1 MTKWIEAT
9 GKNEEAAIASALSQ
23 LGMERDDVSVEVLE
37 RAKSG
42 FLGIGASPARIKV
55 SYEIP
60 DQEETHLPKKIISE
74 VVTRPV
80 QKKEPI
86 KKETPKETSSK
97 ENLLAVS
104 LEEKTITVS
113 EEVIEEAEGE
123 VEVKILSF
131 LNGLLAQM
139 EVKAEAHISPRNE
152 GGYQVILEGEK
163 LGALIGHR
171 GETLDAIQ
179 QLTNYSINRGRAR
192 RVRIHI
198 DVENYRSKREEA
210 LRNLAN
216 KVAGKVVKYRR
227 NITLEPMNAYE
238 RHVIHEALQEYPD
251 VVTYST
257 GTEPNRRTVVAYTK
271 GKHSY

>member
-1 MTKWIEAT
+1 
-9 GKNEEAAIASALSQ
+9 
-23 LGMERDDVSVEVLE
+23 
-37 RAKSG
+37 
-42 FLGIGASPARIKV
+42 
-55 SYEIP
+55 
-60 DQEETHLPKKIISE
+60 H
-74 VVTRPV
+74 
-80 QKKEPI
+80 
-86 KKETPKETSSK
+86 
-97 ENLLAVS
+97 
-104 LEEKTITVS
+104 
-113 EEVIEEAEGE
+113 
-123 VEVKILSF
+123 
-131 LNGLLAQM
+131 M
-139 EVKAEAHISPRNE
+139 EVKAEPHISPRDE
-152 GGYQVILEGEK
+152 GGYQVTLEGEK

-171 GETLDAIQ
+171 GETLDSIQ

-210 LRNLAN
+210 LQHLAQ